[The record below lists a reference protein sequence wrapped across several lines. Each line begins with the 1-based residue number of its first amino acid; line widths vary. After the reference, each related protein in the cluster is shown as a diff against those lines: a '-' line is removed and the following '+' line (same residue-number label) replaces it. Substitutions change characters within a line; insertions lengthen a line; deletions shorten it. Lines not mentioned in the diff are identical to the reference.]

1 MAVKHLAGEDIPVV
15 RGKWPLFLF
24 LAVFI
29 SGIIYV
35 SHSYEGGHRGWTL
48 TGVVLGI
55 LSVLAM
61 LFLMSYKIRKHVY
74 RLRLGPTN
82 TWLSAHKYIGIVVVA
97 LVLMH
102 TGFRFSGDFSAFLL
116 ALFLLVIS
124 SGMAGALI
132 YKLTPVSLTKASK
145 EIPAEEQIMLSYKK
159 FLEDADKGSAN
170 MAKESGEIYAK
181 EVRPLLLSKRIRWGY
196 LLTEERALIRR
207 LEEKMERVNK
217 QAQAGDHYSFR
228 LLTALVIEKERLA
241 FRFVKLQSLN
251 AWLTIHLPLSFALIA
266 AVIVHIVSVTYF

>member
-1 MAVKHLAGEDIPVV
+1 MAVKHLAGEDVPVI
-15 RGKWPLFLF
+15 RGRWPLFLF

-29 SGIIYV
+29 PGVIYV

-55 LSVLAM
+55 FSVLS
-61 LFLMSYKIRKHVY
+61 LIFLMSYKIRKHVY

-102 TGFRFSGDFSAFLL
+102 TGFRFSGSFSTFLL
-116 ALFLLVIS
+116 ALFLLVIA

-132 YKLTPVSLTKASK
+132 YKLTPISLTKASK
-145 EIPAEEQIMLSYKK
+145 EILSEEQIMISYKK

-181 EVRPLLLSKRIRWGY
+181 EIRPLLASTRTQWGY
-196 LLTEERALIRR
+196 LLTEERALLRR

-217 QAQAGDHYSFR
+217 QVQNSDNYHFT
-228 LLTALVIEKERLA
+228 LLTSLVIEKERLA

-251 AWLTIHLPLSFALIA
+251 AWLTIHLPLSSALIA
-266 AVIVHIVSVTYF
+266 AVIIHIVSVMYF